1 MKGPHMFEQD
11 TLRSQEVC
19 WGL

>member
-19 WGL
+19 WGP